1 MQYLLLGQI
10 LGETFVNVNFG
21 AQWFYKSERM
31 DVLQVFPDSM
41 KIDLKAIENG
51 EDEFL
56 GEDQD
61 PQDLLIRVALKMLT
75 STKVRQ
81 KIQELAMICNRCLI
95 ILTKCTNWA
104 HCHLL
109 PTFPEATHPDS
120 RLLQIFY

>member
-1 MQYLLLGQI
+1 MRKQSRLYGR
-10 LGETFVNVNFG
+10 
-21 AQWFYKSERM
+21 AQWFYNFERM

-75 STKVRQ
+75 SSKVR
-81 KIQELAMICNRCLI
+81 
-95 ILTKCTNWA
+95 
-104 HCHLL
+104 
-109 PTFPEATHPDS
+109 
-120 RLLQIFY
+120 IF